1 MLHSKEM
8 PKSLVGLYVRC
19 LRYHA
24 SSPPPP
30 AHLQKAPD
38 LQIGVLLQIMRRF
51 EKWMPGMGRF
61 NLKPADK
68 ATLEQHGSV
77 TVFRD
82 ATDGSGQRLRV
93 IVERE
98 RPAAETDASE

>member
-1 MLHSKEM
+1 M
-8 PKSLVGLYVRC
+8 PNSGVGRFLRC
-19 LRYHA
+19 LRYRA

-30 AHLQKAPD
+30 AHLQKALD
-38 LQIGVLLQIMRRF
+38 LQIGVLLQIMSRF
-51 EKWMPGMGRF
+51 QRFMQGMGRF

-68 ATLEQHGSV
+68 ATLEQRGSV

-82 ATDGSGQRLRV
+82 ATDGSGHRLRV
-93 IVERE
+93 LVERE

>member
-1 MLHSKEM
+1 M
-8 PKSLVGLYVRC
+8 
-19 LRYHA
+19 
-24 SSPPPP
+24 
-30 AHLQKAPD
+30 
-38 LQIGVLLQIMRRF
+38 QIGVLLQIMRRF

-61 NLKPADK
+61 NLKPADT

-77 TVFRD
+77 TVIRD

-98 RPAAETDASE
+98 RPAAETDAGE

>member
-1 MLHSKEM
+1 M
-8 PKSLVGLYVRC
+8 
-19 LRYHA
+19 
-24 SSPPPP
+24 
-30 AHLQKAPD
+30 
-38 LQIGVLLQIMRRF
+38 QIGVLLQIMSRF
-51 EKWMPGMGRF
+51 ERFMQGMGRC